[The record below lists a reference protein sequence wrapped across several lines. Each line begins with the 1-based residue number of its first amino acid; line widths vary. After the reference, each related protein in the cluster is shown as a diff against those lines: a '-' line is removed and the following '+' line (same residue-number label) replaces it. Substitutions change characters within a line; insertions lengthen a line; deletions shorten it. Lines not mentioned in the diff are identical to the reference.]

1 LVLADDDRQLLA
13 GGADGS
19 LAWCSVDDGSVVRRE
34 TTPLRNLAAL
44 AVAKDGVLLV
54 LAGDNQVVLWNS
66 ATRQTVATL
75 RGHSGAVNDISFNRD
90 GSRIITAGQD
100 GTVRLWDT
108 VSGRALLVLDAHAQG
123 VRSAR
128 LIGDDRELLTVGRDG
143 RVLGWLALDRQSWD

>member
-1 LVLADDDRQLLA
+1 
-13 GGADGS
+13 
-19 LAWCSVDDGSVVRRE
+19 
-34 TTPLRNLAAL
+34 
-44 AVAKDGVLLV
+44 
-54 LAGDNQVVLWNS
+54 
-66 ATRQTVATL
+66 L